1 MTENKKKGGQS
12 IGTRRQGLR
21 EKGGQRNPERGTQE
35 ALEQHTLQTEGFL
48 LRETAAAEPCMTETK
63 KHAWIWH
70 VIMEIPKRK
79 GRGEILSLKMSTDIE
94 TGTVRILEGGIDP
107 SQEKKIKNIQ
117 VLEARTIGIRT
128 VLRGNGKNLADTLN
142 NPENQRKV
150 RTGEEK
156 SLQQSKKNNSAKSQK
171 LNMPY
176 IQLQQSIFYID

>member
-1 MTENKKKGGQS
+1 
-12 IGTRRQGLR
+12 
-21 EKGGQRNPERGTQE
+21 
-35 ALEQHTLQTEGFL
+35 
-48 LRETAAAEPCMTETK
+48 
-63 KHAWIWH
+63 
-70 VIMEIPKRK
+70 MEIPKRK

-94 TGTVRILEGGIDP
+94 TGTVRILEGGVDP

-117 VLEARTIGIRT
+117 VLEARKIGIRT

-176 IQLQQSIFYID
+176 IQLQQIIFYID